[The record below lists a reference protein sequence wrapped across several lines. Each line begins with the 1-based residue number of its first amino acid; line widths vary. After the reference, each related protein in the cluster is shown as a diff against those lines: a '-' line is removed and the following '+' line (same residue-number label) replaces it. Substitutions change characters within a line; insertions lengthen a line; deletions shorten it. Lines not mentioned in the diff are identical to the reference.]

1 MNKNLLDI
9 QNQLFENIDDLEIIM
24 AQGGPIS
31 EAHIEDGDH
40 LLVDVNRKAE
50 HENIIAI
57 DAGDEIYIKRLF
69 IHGDKIDL
77 IPHNEADDIPPF
89 NTLDDLNI
97 YGVITWVIKK
107 MV

>member
-1 MNKNLLDI
+1 MISDLEE
-9 QNQLFENIDDLEIIM
+9 QLFKNIDDLEIIM
-24 AQGGPIS
+24 AQGGSIP
-31 EAHIEDGDH
+31 EAHINDGDH

-50 HENIIAI
+50 HENIVAI
-57 DAGDEIYIKRLF
+57 EVGDEIYIKRLF
-69 IHGDKIDL
+69 ILENKIDL
-77 IPHNEADDIPPF
+77 IPHNEADNLPPF